1 MTKQYNGIVFDTRGE
16 ENMRLLLSFVIG
28 HPRGSGTV
36 SQVLE
41 VDVPR
46 GRAAHVVVQEEMDKI
61 SKERILFCMNIHSF
75 QFHTPFSQR
84 STKYRP
90 AKNVRK
96 DGFRYSLSLKQKS

>member
-61 SKERILFCMNIHSF
+61 SKERIFVLYEHSF
-75 QFHTPFSQR
+75 LSISHTVLPEE
-84 STKYRP
+84 Y
-90 AKNVRK
+90 
-96 DGFRYSLSLKQKS
+96 